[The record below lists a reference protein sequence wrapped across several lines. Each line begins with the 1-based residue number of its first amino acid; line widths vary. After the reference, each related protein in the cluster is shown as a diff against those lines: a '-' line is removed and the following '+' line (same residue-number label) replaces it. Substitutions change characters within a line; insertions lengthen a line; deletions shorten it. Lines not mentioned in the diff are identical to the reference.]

1 MPKFKVEFTYAR
13 KEVFE
18 VEAESERE
26 AFDVA
31 VCSTP
36 DEILDCDLV
45 DSDIYEVR

>member
-1 MPKFKVEFTYAR
+1 MPKFKVELTYVH
-13 KEVFE
+13 KEVFT

-36 DEILDCDLV
+36 DEIWDCSLLE
-45 DSDIYEVR
+45 SDIYEVE